1 MYTCMTGETS
11 KLPLRRKVAVGRYC
25 EEGECE
31 RWLVGWSC
39 EEGECERWLVGWSC
53 EEGECE
59 GECERWSVGLVWIQC
74 QLPSLAELPNAA
86 SPLSEEKR
94 QVEQYRVIQSTG
106 VRQ

>member
-1 MYTCMTGETS
+1 MYASMAGETLR
-11 KLPLRRKVAVGRYC
+11 LPLRREVAVGRYY
-25 EEGECE
+25 
-31 RWLVGWSC
+31 

-86 SPLSEEKR
+86 SPLSEEQR
-94 QVEQYRVIQSTG
+94 QVEQCRVIQSTG

>member
-1 MYTCMTGETS
+1 MYMCMTGETS
-11 KLPLRRKVAVGRYC
+11 KLPLRRKVAVGRY
-25 EEGECE
+25 
-31 RWLVGWSC
+31 C